1 MDSSKI
7 GFTFWGNMKE
17 TVDRYQDPVLK
28 YKIYDAITEY
38 GLYGILPEEHDNM
51 TLEEQTVNAAVQ
63 SFVVS
68 LDKSRIYNENQ
79 QQKSIAGGKVK
90 KIELTE
96 IEEGVRIATR
106 KKGKVPT
113 RDDVVA
119 AIKEEYDLT
128 VSTKTVSRNC
138 NDERKRQIANEV
150 LAAMGAEKPQVQFN
164 FQGQRD
170 IRDKTETF

>member
-1 MDSSKI
+1 MDSSKL

-51 TLEEQTVNAAVQ
+51 TLEEQTINAVVQ
-63 SFVVS
+63 SFIIS
-68 LDKSRIYNENQ
+68 LDKSRIYNETQ
-79 QQKSIAGGKVK
+79 QQKSVAGGKIK
-90 KIELTE
+90 KIELEE
-96 IEEGVRIATR
+96 IEEGIRIATR
-106 KKGKVPT
+106 KKGKIPT
-113 RDDVVA
+113 RDEVVA
-119 AIKEEYDLT
+119 AIKEEYDVS

-150 LAAMGAEKPQVQFN
+150 LAVMGAGKPQSVFN
-164 FQGQRD
+164 F
-170 IRDKTETF
+170 